1 MRIESKL
8 VNTKKKKNSVNHKVR
23 EGQKNLQDKQK
34 AMIKMAIVSP
44 SLAVITLN
52 D

>member
-1 MRIESKL
+1 MRIKAKL
-8 VNTKKKKNSVNHKVR
+8 VNTKKQLNESQEEERDKKPTDR
-23 EGQKNLQDKQK
+23 QK

-44 SLAVITLN
+44 SLAVITLS